1 MARHVMKV
9 PDVGEG
15 VVEVELMEW
24 HVAVGDTV
32 AEDQLLVELMSDKAN
47 VEITAP
53 VSGEVLEINGD
64 QYQRCLNFIRNSGG
78 PDAPRYMKG
87 ASE

>member
-53 VSGEVLEINGD
+53 VSGEVLEINGEPGD
-64 QYQRCLNFIRNSGG
+64 ILAVG
-78 PDAPRYMKG
+78 
-87 ASE
+87 SELAVFETE